1 MRMVS
6 AVALALCLAAA
17 SSTQGVAWA
26 SSRPLTPAP
35 APSADAA
42 PAAPPGDMLADERSA
57 VHAVNAFWKD
67 TLKGYQPPEVR
78 GGYTGT
84 NGPSCA
90 GKPAVP
96 GNAFYCKPE
105 DYLAWD
111 QGLMSLGYQR
121 IGNAWVY
128 LIIAHEW
135 GHAIQ
140 ARVKKSLVSQAAELQ
155 ADCLAG
161 AALTGAVKKGLLG
174 AEPSDAE
181 QIEQTLTVSADK
193 STWTN
198 TRDHGNSRQRI
209 EAYKLG
215 QRSGVDGCFGTN

>member
-1 MRMVS
+1 
-6 AVALALCLAAA
+6 
-17 SSTQGVAWA
+17 
-26 SSRPLTPAP
+26 
-35 APSADAA
+35 
-42 PAAPPGDMLADERSA
+42 MLADERSA
-57 VHAVNAFWKD
+57 VHAVNTFWKD
-67 TLKGYQPPEVR
+67 TLKDYQSPKVR

-90 GKPAVP
+90 GKPAVE

-111 QGLMSLGYQR
+111 QGLMTLGYQR

-174 AEPSDAE
+174 AEPSDNE

-193 STWTN
+193 SAWTN
-198 TRDHGNSRQRI
+198 TRDHGNSGQRI
-209 EAYKLG
+209 DAYKLG

>member
-1 MRMVS
+1 MV
-6 AVALALCLAAA
+6 LALCLAAA
-17 SSTQGVAWA
+17 SSTQGVAFA
-26 SSRPLTPAP
+26 SSRQHPPL
-35 APSADAA
+35 PSADVA
-42 PAAPPGDMLADERSA
+42 PMSPPGDMLADERSA
-57 VHAVNAFWKD
+57 VHAVDAFWKE
-67 TLKGYQPPEVR
+67 TLKGYQSPEVR

-84 NGPSCA
+84 DGPSCA
-90 GKPAVP
+90 GKPAVQ

-105 DYLAWD
+105 DFLAWD

-140 ARVKKSLVSQAAELQ
+140 ARVQKSRVSQAAELQ

-193 STWTN
+193 SAWTN
-198 TRDHGNSRQRI
+198 TRDHGNARQRI

-215 QRSGVDGCFGTN
+215 QSRGVDGCFGRTN